1 MNGWHEER
9 EKPRENYYERGEW
22 TGKCYQSGY
31 FLAINFGYVNICT
44 FFMLL
49 SDFHIS
55 YLLSLEYKAFDSQH
69 INRQFIGILNKY
81 FKHI

>member
-1 MNGWHEER
+1 MNGEVLPIWLFSSYKLRVRKH
-9 EKPRENYYERGEW
+9 
-22 TGKCYQSGY
+22 
-31 FLAINFGYVNICT
+31 T

>member
-1 MNGWHEER
+1 
-9 EKPRENYYERGEW
+9 
-22 TGKCYQSGY
+22 
-31 FLAINFGYVNICT
+31 
-44 FFMLL
+44 MLL
-49 SDFHIS
+49 SDFHIY